1 MLAALVVSIWLSAVM
16 AGAGGGRLGYHT
28 RNEGGMTAA
37 PWMDWATHVVDLPA
51 AVPAFVPL
59 PIGTGLQA
67 RVNAAQAG
75 FGATLPWVLCLGGA
89 ALAAAWWIDRRRLAG
104 ERAIAALTA
113 ALAAAVMLAGTIV
126 WKMQAATSTAVAAQ
140 MDALRMLAASRT
152 VAFDLTGHRRVP
164 NAIAWSMSLEV
175 PVSIRA
181 GRGGPRPL
189 NRPLAVFPGVP
200 AGSYVLQVKR
210 RGGQDGWVM
219 AGVGNDQ
226 FAIVTQPIAAFDGGV
241 RLDLPVD
248 VRAINVRSDEGARDQ
263 LEAISLRPVSM
274 AALRLTPDVARRAVR
289 YGSSVV
295 YFLDDR
301 AFPEPS
307 GFWVG
312 GARDTTLAIHA
323 DRPARA
329 AALVV
334 RNGAADNHVLFESG
348 AWRGDIALK
357 PGEERTLAV
366 PLDKSGSALLR
377 IRSEAGFR
385 PSEIDGRNKDTR
397 VLGVFVRLE

>member
-1 MLAALVVSIWLSAVM
+1 M
-16 AGAGGGRLGYHT
+16 
-28 RNEGGMTAA
+28 E
-37 PWMDWATHVVDLPA
+37 WATRVVDLPA

-75 FGATLPWVLCLGGA
+75 FRATLPWILCLGA
-89 ALAAAWWIDRRRLAG
+89 AAFVGAWWIDRRRLAG

-113 ALAAAVMLAGTIV
+113 SFASAVMLAGTIV
-126 WKMQAATSTAVAAQ
+126 WHLQATPYNAVAAQ
-140 MDALRMLAASRT
+140 LDALRMLADSRT
-152 VAFDLTGHRRVP
+152 ATFDLTGHRRV
-164 NAIAWSMSLEV
+164 AKTAAWSMSVEV

-210 RGGQDGWVM
+210 RGGPQNNDGWVM

-226 FAIVTQPIAAFDGGV
+226 FAIATQPIAAYDGGV
-241 RLDLPVD
+241 HIDLPVD
-248 VRAINVRSDEGARDQ
+248 VRAINIRTDEGARDQ
-263 LEAISLRPVSM
+263 LESIALRPIAM
-274 AALRLTPDVARRAVR
+274 ATARLSPDVARRAVR
-289 YGSSVV
+289 YDSSVV

-312 GARDTTLAIHA
+312 GARDTTVAIRA
-323 DRPARA
+323 DRPAPVA
-329 AALVV
+329 VLLI
-334 RNGAADNHVLFESG
+334 RNGAAENHVLFESR
-348 AWRGDIALK
+348 AWRGDVALK
-357 PGEERTLAV
+357 PGEERRMEV
-366 PLDKSGSALLR
+366 PLDGSGATVLR

-385 PSEIDGRNKDTR
+385 PSDVDGRSKDTR
-397 VLGVFVRLE
+397 LLGVFVRPE